1 MPSQNITNFEN
12 FIASFYTLDT
22 NDLVCG
28 DLKAQ
33 LLEIIPKFFR
43 YEEEGVKLSFDVLI
57 LKDIEI
63 IKKRVSTYLFQDV
76 ISVEKDSLNLKK
88 QIKSLAPFSTN
99 GWSVFVSE
107 EDGSFVFGI
116 YKDFTPVGALD
127 ISEIL
132 KENYILIKK
141 IDNEVIEFSNGSNK
155 LYLHLSIV
163 KKSLS
168 FNRAEQIK
176 KLTQAITSSINEYK
190 NKAQFQKNLH
200 NLFAYALEKSHGCIV
215 VVQKADNKIDEFFK
229 NGIFFQKPIDL
240 YDEYLNYLKDCSPDN
255 DKVQRHY
262 SITGILSVA
271 INVDGIVLID
281 SNAKL
286 LAYNIFI
293 DNDKST
299 VDTSVVSGGARKRAA
314 HSIIHTKPDGLIGV
328 YFQSHDGDSE
338 FKELID
344 E

>member
-1 MPSQNITNFEN
+1 MLNQNITNFEN
-12 FIASFYTLDT
+12 FIANFDTLNT
-22 NDLVCG
+22 KEIVCE
-28 DLKAQ
+28 DLKAL
-33 LLEIIPKFFR
+33 LLEIIPKFFN
-43 YEEEGVKLSFDVLI
+43 YEEEGAKLSFDVLI
-57 LKDIEI
+57 LKDIEMM
-63 IKKRVSTYLFQDV
+63 KKRLSTYLFQDV
-76 ISVEKDSLNLKK
+76 VSVEKDNLNLKK

-99 GWSVFVSE
+99 GWNVFVSK
-107 EDGSFVFGI
+107 EDESFVFGI
-116 YKDFTPVGALD
+116 YKDFTPIGALD
-127 ISEIL
+127 ISEVL

-141 IDNEVIEFSNGSNK
+141 IDNEVLEFANGLSQ

-176 KLTQAITSSINEYK
+176 KLTQNIISSLNEDE

-215 VVQKADNKIDEFFK
+215 AVQEVGNDVDEFFK
-229 NGIFFQKPIDL
+229 NGIFFQKPIEL
-240 YDEYLNYLKDCSPDN
+240 YDEYLNYIKDCSPDN

-271 INVDGIVLID
+271 INIDGIVLID
-281 SNAKL
+281 SKARL
-286 LAYNIFI
+286 LAYNVFI
-293 DNDKST
+293 DNDKSA

-314 HSIIHTKPDGLIGV
+314 HSIIHTKPQGLIGV
-328 YFQSHDGDSE
+328 YFQSHDGESE
-338 FKELID
+338 FKELTD